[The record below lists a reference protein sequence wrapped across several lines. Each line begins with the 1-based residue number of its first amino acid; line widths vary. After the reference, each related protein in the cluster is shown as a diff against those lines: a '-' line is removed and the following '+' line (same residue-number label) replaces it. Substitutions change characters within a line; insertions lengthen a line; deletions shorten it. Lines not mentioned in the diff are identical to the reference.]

1 MTQENHRLLVRSPQN
16 ITAQKYGEQI
26 CNSDAK
32 EMDLSRWPRKCT
44 YPFVPLKINFQ
55 VKEGEVNAQEHIF
68 GKV

>member
-1 MTQENHRLLVRSPQN
+1 MTLENHRLLVRSPQN

-44 YPFVPLKINFQ
+44 SFVPLKINFQ
-55 VKEGEVNAQEHIF
+55 VKEEGEVNAQKHIW
-68 GKV
+68 KL